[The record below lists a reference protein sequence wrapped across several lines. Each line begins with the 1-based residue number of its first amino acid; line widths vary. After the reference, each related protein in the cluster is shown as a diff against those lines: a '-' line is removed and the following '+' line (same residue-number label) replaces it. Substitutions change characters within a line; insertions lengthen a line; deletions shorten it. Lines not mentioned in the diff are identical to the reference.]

1 MEFLKLSLSGLDDF
15 LVYFGL
21 AIVYVA
27 IYLVIYVRVT
37 PYREIALI
45 RAGNS
50 AAAASLSGSLIGFA
64 LPLAS
69 AVVHSVNLWDMAL
82 WAAIALVVQL
92 LVYVAVRALL
102 PEIGR
107 DIPDGKIASGVFL
120 GAASIAAG
128 VLNAA
133 SMSW

>member
-1 MEFLKLSLSGLDDF
+1 MEFLKLSLAGLDDF

-21 AIVYVA
+21 AIAYVALYLA
-27 IYLVIYVRVT
+27 IYLRVT

-45 RAGNS
+45 RAGNT
-50 AAAASLSGSLIGFA
+50 AAAASLSGSLIGFV

-82 WAAIALVVQL
+82 WAAIALIVQL

-102 PEIGR
+102 PGIGR
-107 DIPDGKIASGVFL
+107 DIPEGKIASGVFL

>member
-1 MEFLKLSLSGLDDF
+1 MEFLKLSLAGLDDF

-27 IYLVIYVRVT
+27 VYLAIYLRVT

-45 RAGNS
+45 RAGNT
-50 AAAASLSGSLIGFA
+50 AAAASLSGSLIGFV

-82 WAAIALVVQL
+82 WAAIALIVQL

-102 PEIGR
+102 PGVGR
-107 DIPDGKIASGVFL
+107 DIPEGKIAAGVFL

>member
-1 MEFLKLSLSGLDDF
+1 MEFLKLSLAGLDDF

-21 AIVYVA
+21 AIAFVALYLA
-27 IYLVIYVRVT
+27 IYLRVT
-37 PYREIALI
+37 PYWEIALI
-45 RAGNS
+45 REGNS
-50 AAAASLSGSLIGFA
+50 AAAASLSGSLIGFV

-82 WAAIALVVQL
+82 WAAIALIVQL

-102 PEIGR
+102 PGIGR
-107 DIPDGKIASGVFL
+107 DIPEGKIASGVFL